1 LPQFAEDG
9 IWTIAEF
16 DLVDQV
22 GNRVEL
28 GAAQIAVLGLP
39 TSFNVSG
46 ARLTVI
52 FSEGGDYDGDGKGDI
67 AVFRPSTGEWYIVD
81 SSTSSGRVFRWGGGG
96 DIPVARDYDGDGK
109 TDIAVFRPSTG
120 EWYIVNSST
129 SSGRVFTWGGGG
141 DLPI

>member
-1 LPQFAEDG
+1 MRGSPRQIGSREQRFTARIQAAVTLPQFAEDG

-52 FSEGGDYDGDGKGDI
+52 FSEGGLRRRWQGRHRGVPTLDG
-67 AVFRPSTGEWYIVD
+67 
-81 SSTSSGRVFRWGGGG
+81 
-96 DIPVARDYDGDGK
+96 
-109 TDIAVFRPSTG
+109 
-120 EWYIVNSST
+120 
-129 SSGRVFTWGGGG
+129 
-141 DLPI
+141 